1 MQETELST
9 NVKSSLASLGD
20 WFTAHQPRLL
30 AALAL
35 LVVGWLL
42 ALLLKA
48 LAVRLVRGVERIVP
62 ARIHRRTHEPG
73 SAERHAADLIG
84 LIVFWAVLLFFIA
97 AAADALGMPLLGASI
112 TGIGMYVPRLL
123 AAVLV
128 MIVGMV
134 LGNIA
139 RDTVRSTA
147 AAAGAPFAPTVGH
160 VARVA
165 ILVAAALVAVAELG
179 VDITLVTAILSVALA
194 AVLGGFALAFGV
206 GARTAVSNIIG
217 AHYLRQ
223 TYEIGHRVRFGDVEG
238 TIDAITPVAV
248 VLRVREGRLSI
259 PAKAFSESHSML
271 LLERGER

>member
-9 NVKSSLASLGD
+9 NVKSSLSSLGD
-20 WFTAHQPRLL
+20 WFNTHQPRLL

-42 ALLLKA
+42 ALLLKM
-48 LAVRLVRGVERIVP
+48 LAVRLVRGIERIVP
-62 ARIHRRTHEPG
+62 GRLFHRTG
-73 SAERHAADLIG
+73 ASASAERHASDLIG
-84 LIVFWAVLLFFIA
+84 IIVFWAVLLFFIA
-97 AAADALGMPLLGASI
+97 AAADALGMPLLGASMM
-112 TGIGMYVPRLL
+112 GLGMYVPRLL

-128 MIVGMV
+128 VIVGMV
-134 LGNIA
+134 LGNVA
-139 RDTVRSTA
+139 RDAVRSAA
-147 AAAGAPFAPTVGH
+147 AAAGAPFAPAVGQF
-160 VARVA
+160 VRVA
-165 ILVAAALVAVAELG
+165 ILVAAGLVAVAELG
-179 VDITLVTAILSVALA
+179 VDITLVTAIISVGLA

-223 TYEIGHRVRFGDVEG
+223 TYEVGHRVRFGDVEG

-248 VLRVREGRLSI
+248 IVRVREGRVSI
-259 PAKAFSESHSML
+259 PAKAFSESHSVL